1 NLALHR
7 GATTFAA
14 QEVTVHPTVTGIAV
28 HVRAPELSRD
38 PRRSSKSRTDSSSTR
53 HGPTIPNT
61 FGIPVTVTVSGS
73 LPISAGGVT
82 ATVSNPLVE
91 LDGRG
96 GATVRA
102 EASLTISGQTLLT
115 TRGPVTARTTEH
127 GWTARAM
134 VSIADGPAV
143 TAVAELGEQMT
154 LSLEDGSG
162 ARIVARRDNSAVV
175 ATLEQVPL
183 SMAGTLA
190 HRLGDRFGIEPGEIR
205 IDGTLT
211 FDKIGPTIHVAVDP
225 MTISGVQIDDRA
237 LAPGLVRFDPVTLSG
252 DATVTRSDTGSD
264 TAASRPNTLP
274 TLAGNIVVSHR
285 GAQVLVAGR
294 LAADAIDLDVTLP
307 AMSCQTL
314 LDAAP
319 VGMATTVR
327 GMQIDGDIEGHFR
340 VAIDRPALLAA
351 SKAAEFDRNDPPG
364 ALDFEFPF
372 LERCTVD
379 RDPPGVDFEGLSGPY
394 RHRFVSAS
402 GASQLRVM
410 APSAEGFVSLR
421 QGRLTADALVTLEDY
436 RFWDHD
442 GFDRE
447 QIRNAFWHN
456 LVVGR
461 VSRGASTVSQQAAR
475 NLWLGVDRSMARKIQ
490 EALLTARLEAR
501 LDKARILELYINVI
515 ELGPDVHGVQEAAQF
530 YFGKDATALNPLQAV
545 HIASLAPAPRRFA
558 VDFESGQVPA
568 SWKTALRE
576 DLRRMRRAHLLTK
589 SELALAMRSELALL
603 DRTARR

>member
-1 NLALHR
+1 M
-7 GATTFAA
+7 
-14 QEVTVHPTVTGIAV
+14 
-28 HVRAPELSRD
+28 
-38 PRRSSKSRTDSSSTR
+38 
-53 HGPTIPNT
+53 
-61 FGIPVTVTVSGS
+61 
-73 LPISAGGVT
+73 
-82 ATVSNPLVE
+82 
-91 LDGRG
+91 
-96 GATVRA
+96 
-102 EASLTISGQTLLT
+102 
-115 TRGPVTARTTEH
+115 ARTTEQ
-127 GWTARAM
+127 GWVAQAM
-134 VSIADGPAV
+134 VSIAGGPTVA
-143 TAVAELGEQMT
+143 AVAELGEQMT
-154 LSLEDGSG
+154 VTLEDGLG
-162 ARIVARRDNSAVV
+162 ARITARRDRSAVV
-175 ATLEQVPL
+175 ATLERVPL
-183 SMAGTLA
+183 AMAGTLV
-190 HRLGDRFGIEPGEIR
+190 HRLSDRVGIEPGETR

-211 FDKIGPTIHVAVDP
+211 FEKLGPTIHVAVDP
-225 MTISGVQIDDRA
+225 MTVSGLEIDDRA

-252 DATVTRSDTGSD
+252 DATITRPGATD
-264 TAASRPNTLP
+264 TADSDSGLP
-274 TLAGNIVVSHR
+274 TVAGNIVVSHR

-294 LAADAIDLDVTLP
+294 LASNAVDLDVTLP
-307 AMSCQTL
+307 SMPCQTL

-319 VGMATTVR
+319 SGMATTVR
-327 GMQIDGDIEGHFR
+327 GMRIGGNIEGYFR

-351 SKAAEFDRNDPPG
+351 SQAAEFDRTDPPG

-402 GASQLRVM
+402 GASHLRVM
-410 APSAEGFVSLR
+410 APSAQGFVSLR

-530 YFGKDATALNPLQAV
+530 YFGKDATELNPLQAV

-558 VDFESGQVPA
+558 VDFASGEVPA

-589 SELALAMRSELALL
+589 RDLAVAMRSDLALL
-603 DRTARR
+603 DRTADR